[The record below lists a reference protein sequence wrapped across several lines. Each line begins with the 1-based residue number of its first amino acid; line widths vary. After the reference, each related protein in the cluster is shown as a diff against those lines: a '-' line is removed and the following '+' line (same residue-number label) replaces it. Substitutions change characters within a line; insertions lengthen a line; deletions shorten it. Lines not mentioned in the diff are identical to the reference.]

1 MLKYHIYAMQIGK
14 FWDRLTWQ
22 WSCPCAARPHESTTL
37 AESLIFATICNEKSA
52 TKQRQVSSWM
62 VNHLTPRSCLK
73 CRPIKALLSQEIQM
87 RVRDWALASKKRLQN
102 PVLHLTELCGPYEF
116 RTSENPF
123 WKQVLKTNSLA
134 NASYQTRFCSVTHH
148 CNLKWRIYMS

>member
-37 AESLIFATICNEKSA
+37 AESLIFVTICNNEKSA
-52 TKQRQVSSWM
+52 RQQQQVSSWTI
-62 VNHLTPRSCLK
+62 NHLTPRSCLN

-87 RVRDWALASKKRLQN
+87 RVRDWALAYEKEAPRSC
-102 PVLHLTELCGPYEF
+102 LTELCGPYEF

-123 WKQVLKTNSLA
+123 SKQVLKTNSLA
-134 NASYQTRFCSVTHH
+134 NASYQTRFYSVTHH